1 MSNLILET
9 TEMRKVYSETLKE
22 LIKEDKNVYVLEA
35 DLSEAITTTSIGVDY
50 PKNFVNCGI
59 MEANMVG
66 AASGLSLLGKIPF
79 IHTFSPFATRRC
91 YDQIFLSGA
100 YAKTNIKILGSD
112 TGITSQHNGGTHTS
126 FEDVALM
133 REIPEATVITATD
146 STMLKYLIREI
157 KDIYGIHYIT
167 TIRKNA
173 YKIYDENEKFEIGKG
188 KVLKDGKDFT
198 IISNGIMVAEALKAA
213 EELEKQGVS
222 VAVIDMF
229 TIKPIDKDLII
240 EYAKKTGKIITAEN
254 HNVTGG
260 LGSAV
265 AEVLVEHYPIP
276 MRKVGIED
284 RFGQVGTQEFLQK
297 EYGLTAE
304 KIIEKAS
311 EFALGGKL

>member
-9 TEMRKVYSETLKE
+9 TEMRKAYSETLKE
-22 LIKEDKNVYVLEA
+22 LIEEDKNVYVLEA

-50 PKNFVNCGI
+50 PNNFVNCGI

-66 AASGLSLLGKIPF
+66 TASGLSLLGKIPF

-91 YDQIFLSGA
+91 YDQIFLSGGFA
-100 YAKTNIKILGSD
+100 RTNIKILGSD
-112 TGITSQHNGGTHTS
+112 TGITSQYNGGTHTS
-126 FEDVALM
+126 FEDIALM
-133 REIPEATVITATD
+133 REIPGATVITATD

-173 YKIYDENEKFEIGKG
+173 YKIYDEKEKFEIGKG

-213 EELEKQGVS
+213 EELEKQGIS
-222 VAVIDMF
+222 AAVIDMF
-229 TIKPIDKDLII
+229 TVKPIDKDLII

-265 AEVLVEHYPIP
+265 ADVLVENYPVP
-276 MRKVGIED
+276 MRKVGVED
-284 RFGQVGTQEFLQK
+284 RFGQVGTQDFLQK

-304 KIIEKAS
+304 KIIEKANS
-311 EFALGGKL
+311 LALGGKL

>member
-1 MSNLILET
+1 MSNLILEI
-9 TEMRKVYSETLKE
+9 TEMRKAYSETLKE

-66 AASGLSLLGKIPF
+66 AASGLSRLGKIPF

-133 REIPEATVITATD
+133 REIPGATVITATD

-157 KDIYGIHYIT
+157 KDIYGIHYII

-173 YKIYDENEKFEIGKG
+173 YKIYDENERFEIGKG

-240 EYAKKTGKIITAEN
+240 KYAKKTGKIITAEN

-311 EFALGGKL
+311 ELALGGKL

>member
-9 TEMRKVYSETLKE
+9 TEMRKAYSETLKE
-22 LIKEDKNVYVLEA
+22 LIKEDKNIYVLEA

-50 PKNFVNCGI
+50 PNNFVNCGI

-66 AASGLSLLGKIPF
+66 VASGLSLLGKIPF

-112 TGITSQHNGGTHTS
+112 TGITSQHNGGTHTA

-133 REIPEATVITATD
+133 REIPGATVITATD

-213 EELEKQGVS
+213 EELEKQGIS
-222 VAVIDMF
+222 AAVIDMF
-229 TIKPIDKDLII
+229 TVKPIDKDLII

-311 EFALGGKL
+311 ELALGGKL

>member
-9 TEMRKVYSETLKE
+9 TEMRKAYSETLKE

-112 TGITSQHNGGTHTS
+112 TGVTSQHNGGTHTS

-188 KVLKDGKDFT
+188 KILKDGKDFT

-311 EFALGGKL
+311 ELALGGKL

>member
-9 TEMRKVYSETLKE
+9 TEMRKAYSETLKE

-35 DLSEAITTTSIGVDY
+35 DLSEAITTTSIGIDY

-133 REIPEATVITATD
+133 REIPGATVITATD

-311 EFALGGKL
+311 ELALGGKL

>member
-9 TEMRKVYSETLKE
+9 TEMRKAYSETLKE

-133 REIPEATVITATD
+133 REIPGATVITATD

-311 EFALGGKL
+311 ELALGGKL

>member
-9 TEMRKVYSETLKE
+9 LEMRKAYSETLKE

-35 DLSEAITTTSIGVDY
+35 DLSEAITTTSIGNEY
-50 PKNFVNCGI
+50 PDNFVNCGI

-66 AASGLSLLGKIPF
+66 VASGLSLLGKIPF

-126 FEDVALM
+126 FEDIALM
-133 REIPEATVITATD
+133 REVPGATVITATD
-146 STMLKYLIREI
+146 STMLKYLLREI
-157 KDIYGIHYIT
+157 KDIHGIHYIT

-188 KVLKDGKDFT
+188 KVLKDGKDLT
-198 IISNGIMVAEALKAA
+198 IISSGIMVAEALKAA

-222 VAVIDMF
+222 TAVIDMF
-229 TIKPIDKDLII
+229 TIKPLDKDLII

-254 HNVTGG
+254 HNVLGG
-260 LGSAV
+260 LGSAI
-265 AEVLVEHYPIP
+265 AEVLVENYPIP
-276 MRKVGIED
+276 MRRLGVED
-284 RFGQVGTQEFLQK
+284 RFGQVGTQDFLQK

-311 EFALGGKL
+311 ELA

>member
-9 TEMRKVYSETLKE
+9 TEMRKAYSETLKE

-133 REIPEATVITATD
+133 REIPGATVITATD

-240 EYAKKTGKIITAEN
+240 EYAKKTGKIITSEN

-311 EFALGGKL
+311 ELALGGKL

>member
-9 TEMRKVYSETLKE
+9 TEMRKAYSETLKE
-22 LIKEDKNVYVLEA
+22 LIKEDENVYVLEA

-50 PKNFVNCGI
+50 PNNFVNCGI

-66 AASGLSLLGKIPF
+66 VASGLSLLGKIPF

-100 YAKTNIKILGSD
+100 YAETNIKILGSD
-112 TGITSQHNGGTHTS
+112 TGITSQYNGGTHTS
-126 FEDVALM
+126 FEDMALM
-133 REIPEATVITATD
+133 REVPGATVMTATD
-146 STMLKYLIREI
+146 STMLKYLIRKI

-173 YKIYDENEKFEIGKG
+173 FKIYDENEKFEIGKG
-188 KVLKDGKDFT
+188 KVLKDGKDLT
-198 IISNGIMVAEALKAA
+198 IISSGIMVSEALKAA
-213 EELEKQGVS
+213 EELEKQGIS
-222 VAVIDMF
+222 AAVIDMF
-229 TIKPIDKDLII
+229 TIKPLDKDLII

-254 HNVTGG
+254 HNILGG
-260 LGSAV
+260 LGSAI
-265 AEVLVEHYPIP
+265 AEVLVENYPVP
-276 MRKVGIED
+276 MRRIGVED
-284 RFGQVGTQEFLQK
+284 RFGQVGTQDFLQK

-311 EFALGGKL
+311 ELA

>member
-9 TEMRKVYSETLKE
+9 TEMRRAYSETLKE

-35 DLSEAITTTSIGVDY
+35 DLSEAITTTSIGDEF
-50 PKNFVNCGI
+50 PNNFVNCGI

-66 AASGLSLLGKIPF
+66 VASGLSLLGKIPF

-112 TGITSQHNGGTHTS
+112 TGITSQHNGGTQTS
-126 FEDVALM
+126 FEDIALM
-133 REIPEATVITATD
+133 REVPGATVMTATD

-188 KVLKDGKDFT
+188 KVLKDGKDLT
-198 IISNGIMVAEALKAA
+198 IISSGIMVAEALKAA
-213 EELEKQGVS
+213 EELEKQGVN

-229 TIKPIDKDLII
+229 TIKPLDKDLII

-254 HNVTGG
+254 HNVLGG
-260 LGSAV
+260 LGSAI
-265 AEVLVEHYPIP
+265 AEVLVENYPVP
-276 MRKVGIED
+276 MRRLGVED
-284 RFGQVGTQEFLQK
+284 RFGQVGTQDFLQK

-311 EFALGGKL
+311 ELA

>member
-9 TEMRKVYSETLKE
+9 TEMRKAYSETLKE
-22 LIKEDKNVYVLEA
+22 LIKEDKNIYVLEA

-50 PKNFVNCGI
+50 PNNFVNCGI

-66 AASGLSLLGKIPF
+66 VASGLSLLGKIPF

-133 REIPEATVITATD
+133 REIPGATVITATD

-213 EELEKQGVS
+213 EELEKQRVS

-276 MRKVGIED
+276 MRKVGIEE

-311 EFALGGKL
+311 ELALGGKL

>member
-1 MSNLILET
+1 MSNLVLET
-9 TEMRKVYSETLKE
+9 LEMRKAYSETLKE
-22 LIKEDKNVYVLEA
+22 LISKDKNVYVLEA

-50 PKNFVNCGI
+50 PDNFVNCGI

-66 AASGLSLLGKIPF
+66 VASGLSLLGKIPF

-126 FEDVALM
+126 FEDIALM
-133 REIPEATVITATD
+133 REIPGATVITATD
-146 STMLKYLIREI
+146 STMLKYLLREI

-311 EFALGGKL
+311 ELALGGKL

>member
-9 TEMRKVYSETLKE
+9 TEMRKAYSETLKE

-112 TGITSQHNGGTHTS
+112 TGITSQHNVGTHTS

-133 REIPEATVITATD
+133 REIPGATVITATD

-311 EFALGGKL
+311 ELALGGKL

>member
-9 TEMRKVYSETLKE
+9 LEMRKAYSETLKE

-35 DLSEAITTTSIGVDY
+35 DLSEAITTTSIGDEY
-50 PKNFVNCGI
+50 PNNFVNCGI

-66 AASGLSLLGKIPF
+66 TASGLSLLGKIPF

-100 YAKTNIKILGSD
+100 YAKSNIKILGSD

-126 FEDVALM
+126 FEDIALM
-133 REIPEATVITATD
+133 REIPGSTVITATD
-146 STMLKYLIREI
+146 STMLKYLLREI
-157 KDIYGIHYIT
+157 KNIYGIHYIT

-198 IISNGIMVAEALKAA
+198 IIATGIMVAEALKAA
-213 EELEKQGVS
+213 EELEKQGINA
-222 VAVIDMF
+222 AVIDMF
-229 TIKPIDKDLII
+229 TIKPIDKNLII
-240 EYAKKTGKIITAEN
+240 EYAKKTGKIVTAEN
-254 HNVTGG
+254 HNVIGG

-265 AEVLVEHYPIP
+265 ADVLVEHCPVP
-276 MRKVGIED
+276 LKKVGVED
-284 RFGQVGTQEFLQK
+284 RFGQVGTQDFLQK

-304 KIIEKAS
+304 KIIEKVK
-311 EFALGGKL
+311 EFAL

>member
-9 TEMRKVYSETLKE
+9 TEMRKAYSETLKE

-35 DLSEAITTTSIGVDY
+35 DLSEAITTTSIGIDY

-133 REIPEATVITATD
+133 REIPGATVITATD

-213 EELEKQGVS
+213 EDLEKQGVS

-311 EFALGGKL
+311 ELALGGKL

>member
-9 TEMRKVYSETLKE
+9 TEMRKAYSETLKE

-35 DLSEAITTTSIGVDY
+35 DLSEAITTTPIGVDY

-133 REIPEATVITATD
+133 REIPGATVITATD

-173 YKIYDENEKFEIGKG
+173 YKIYDEKEKFEIGKG

-311 EFALGGKL
+311 ELALGGKL

>member
-9 TEMRKVYSETLKE
+9 TEMRKAYSETLKE
-22 LIKEDKNVYVLEA
+22 LIKEDKNIHVLEA

-50 PKNFVNCGI
+50 PNNFVNCGI

-66 AASGLSLLGKIPF
+66 VASGLSLLGKIPF

-133 REIPEATVITATD
+133 REIPGATVITATD

-311 EFALGGKL
+311 ELALGGKL

>member
-9 TEMRKVYSETLKE
+9 TEMRKAYSETLKE

-50 PKNFVNCGI
+50 PNNFVNCGI

-126 FEDVALM
+126 FEDIALM
-133 REIPEATVITATD
+133 REIPGATVITATD

-213 EELEKQGVS
+213 KELEKQGIS
-222 VAVIDMF
+222 AAVIDMF
-229 TIKPIDKDLII
+229 TVKPIDKDLII

-265 AEVLVEHYPIP
+265 ADVLVENYPVP
-276 MRKVGIED
+276 MRKVGVQD
-284 RFGQVGTQEFLQK
+284 RFGQVGTQDFLQK

-311 EFALGGKL
+311 ELALGGKL

>member
-9 TEMRKVYSETLKE
+9 TEMRKAYSETLKE

-50 PKNFVNCGI
+50 PNNFVNCGI

-66 AASGLSLLGKIPF
+66 VASGLSLLGKIPF

-91 YDQIFLSGA
+91 YDQIFLSGGFA
-100 YAKTNIKILGSD
+100 RTNIKILGSD
-112 TGITSQHNGGTHTS
+112 TGITSQYNGGTHTS
-126 FEDVALM
+126 FEDIALM
-133 REIPEATVITATD
+133 REIPGATVITATD

-213 EELEKQGVS
+213 EELEKQGIS
-222 VAVIDMF
+222 AAVIDMF
-229 TIKPIDKDLII
+229 TVKPIDKDLII

-265 AEVLVEHYPIP
+265 ADVLVENYPVP

-284 RFGQVGTQEFLQK
+284 RFGQVGTQDFLQK

-311 EFALGGKL
+311 ELALGGKL

>member
-9 TEMRKVYSETLKE
+9 TEMRKAYSETLKE

-133 REIPEATVITATD
+133 REIPGATVITATD

-173 YKIYDENEKFEIGKG
+173 YKIYDENERFEIGKG

-311 EFALGGKL
+311 ELALGGKL

>member
-9 TEMRKVYSETLKE
+9 TEMRKAYSETLKE

-50 PKNFVNCGI
+50 PNNFVNCGI

-66 AASGLSLLGKIPF
+66 VASGLSLLGKIPF

-91 YDQIFLSGA
+91 YDQIFLSGGFA
-100 YAKTNIKILGSD
+100 RTNIKILGSD
-112 TGITSQHNGGTHTS
+112 TGITSQYNGGTHTS
-126 FEDVALM
+126 FEDIALM
-133 REIPEATVITATD
+133 REIPRATVITATD
-146 STMLKYLIREI
+146 STMLKYLIRKI

-213 EELEKQGVS
+213 EELEKQGIS
-222 VAVIDMF
+222 AAVIDMF
-229 TIKPIDKDLII
+229 TVKPIDKDLII

-265 AEVLVEHYPIP
+265 ADVLVENYPVP

-284 RFGQVGTQEFLQK
+284 RFGQVGTQDFLQK

-311 EFALGGKL
+311 ELALGGKL